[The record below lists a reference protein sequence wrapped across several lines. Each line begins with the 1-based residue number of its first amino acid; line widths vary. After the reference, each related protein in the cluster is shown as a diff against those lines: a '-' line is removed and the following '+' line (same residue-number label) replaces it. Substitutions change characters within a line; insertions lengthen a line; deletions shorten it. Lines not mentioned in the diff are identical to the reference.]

1 MADMQMNTPPARP
14 SAHDESDITPQLR
27 KGLMVVGGFTLTL
40 LLWSLLADISGA
52 VVASGVIIPE
62 GKRKTVQHLAGGTV
76 TAINVR
82 EGDRVAAGQTLLQL
96 DEVQL
101 QAGYNVVLNQYNAA
115 LAQEAR
121 LLAEQQGLDA
131 VPNPFSP
138 GDLKGQGALEQ
149 EIRVFTT
156 RLATYQGELSILR
169 DRMRQ
174 LEQEVS
180 GHQNLRS
187 ANDRQLKLITQEL
200 DGLRELA
207 AKGYTPRNKVL
218 AVERNSAAIE
228 GDIGY
233 RSSEI
238 ARAHQRMAETRNEMA
253 QVQKRRD
260 DEVSKDLRQV
270 QVTINDLE
278 PKMIAAREALRHA
291 AITSP
296 IDGFVI
302 NLAMVTIG
310 GVVEP
315 GKPIMDLIP
324 VDGGA
329 VAEVQI
335 SPRDIDDLRVGLE
348 GEVHLSAYSA
358 VTAEPMHA
366 TVSVVSA
373 DRSVDPRT
381 GESFYQAH
389 LNIPAAEIA
398 KMSPIRVI
406 PGMPVEAIVPTQ
418 ARTLFGYIADPL
430 RQRFRR
436 ALRER

>member
-1 MADMQMNTPPARP
+1 MTATMQIPPQPPVTDA
-14 SAHDESDITPQLR
+14 SDITRQLR
-27 KGLMVVGGFTLTL
+27 LGLAMLSAFALFMVA
-40 LLWSLLADISGA
+40 WSLTADISGA
-52 VVASGVIIPE
+52 VVAQGVIIPE
-62 GKRKTVQHLAGGTV
+62 GKRKTVQHQTGGTV
-76 TAINVR
+76 TAIHVR
-82 EGDRVAAGQTLLQL
+82 EGDRVSAGQVLLQL

-101 QAGYNVVLNQYNAA
+101 QASFNVVLNQYNAA

-121 LLAEQQGLDA
+121 LLAEQQALDA
-131 VPNPFSP
+131 VPNPFAP
-138 GDLKGQGALEQ
+138 NDVKGQAALDQ
-149 EIRVFTT
+149 EIRVFNA
-156 RLATYQGELSILR
+156 RLATYLGEQAILR

-180 GHQNLRS
+180 GHQNLRQ

-200 DGLRELA
+200 EGLRELS

-218 AVERNSAAIE
+218 EVERRSAAIE
-228 GDIGY
+228 GDIGF
-233 RSSEI
+233 RTSEI
-238 ARAHQRMAETRNEMA
+238 ARANQRMAETRNEMA

-270 QVTINDLE
+270 QVSINDLE
-278 PKMIAAREALRHA
+278 PKLVAAREALRHA

-296 IDGFVI
+296 IDGYVI
-302 NLAMVTIG
+302 NLSMVTIG

-324 VDGGA
+324 TDGGA
-329 VAEVQI
+329 VAEVQL
-335 SPRDIDDLRVGLE
+335 SPRDIDDMRVGLE
-348 GEVHLSAYSA
+348 GEVHLSGYSA
-358 VTAEPMHA
+358 VNAEPMHA

-373 DRSVDPRT
+373 DRSTDPRT
-381 GESFYQAH
+381 GESFYVAQ
-389 LNIPAAEIA
+389 LRIPAGEVA
-398 KMSPIRVI
+398 KVSPIRVI

-418 ARTLFGYIADPL
+418 ARTLFGYITDPL

>member
-1 MADMQMNTPPARP
+1 MPLRPTLPPRPVHDAADISRQVRLGM
-14 SAHDESDITPQLR
+14 L
-27 KGLMVVGGFTLTL
+27 LLGGFALIL
-40 LLWSLLADISGA
+40 VLWSLLADISGA
-52 VVASGVIIPE
+52 VVAQGVIIPE
-62 GKRKTVQHLAGGTV
+62 GKRKTVQHQAGGTV
-76 TAINVR
+76 TAIHVR
-82 EGDRVAAGQTLLQL
+82 EGDRVTANQPLLQL

-101 QAGYNVVLNQYNAA
+101 QASFDVVLNQYNAA

-131 VPNPFSP
+131 VPNPFTP
-138 GDLKGQGALEQ
+138 GDAKGQAALDQ
-149 EIRVFTT
+149 EIRVFKA
-156 RLATYQGELSILR
+156 RLATYQGELAILR
-169 DRMRQ
+169 DRLRQ

-180 GHQNLRS
+180 GHRNLLG

-200 DGLRELA
+200 EGLRELA

-218 AVERNSAAIE
+218 AVERSSAAIE
-228 GDIGY
+228 GDIGF
-233 RSSEI
+233 RTSEI
-238 ARAHQRMAETRNEMA
+238 ARAHQRMAETRTEMA

-260 DEVSKDLRQV
+260 DEVSRDLRQV
-270 QVTINDLE
+270 QVTLNDLE
-278 PKMIAAREALRHA
+278 PKMVAAREALRHA
-291 AITSP
+291 TITAP

-302 NLAMVTIG
+302 NLTMVTIG

-324 VDGGA
+324 ADGGA
-329 VAEVQI
+329 VAEVQV
-335 SPRDIDDLRVGLE
+335 SPRDIDDLRAGLA

-358 VTAEPMHA
+358 VAAEPMHA
-366 TVSVVSA
+366 NVSVVSA

-381 GESFYQAH
+381 GESFYMAQ
-389 LNIPAAEIA
+389 LSIPAAELA
-398 KMSPIRVI
+398 KMAPIRVI

>member
-1 MADMQMNTPPARP
+1 MHLRTPPSPPPAPVR
-14 SAHDESDITPQLR
+14 DESDITAQVRL
-27 KGLMVVGGFTLTL
+27 GVVLLGGFALIL

-52 VVASGVIIPE
+52 VIAQGVIIPE
-62 GKRKTVQHLAGGTV
+62 GKRKTVQHQAGGTV
-76 TAINVR
+76 TAIHVR
-82 EGDRVAAGQTLLQL
+82 EGDRVAAGQPLLRL

-101 QAGYNVVLNQYNAA
+101 QASYDVVLNQYDAA

-138 GDLKGQGALEQ
+138 GDAKGQAALEQ
-149 EIRVFTT
+149 EIRVFKT
-156 RLATYQGELSILR
+156 RLATHEGELAILR

-180 GHQNLRS
+180 GHRNLFD

-200 DGLRELA
+200 EGLRELA

-218 AVERNSAAIE
+218 AMERSSAAIE
-228 GDIGY
+228 GDMGF
-233 RSSEI
+233 RTSEI

-253 QVQKRRD
+253 QTQKRRD
-260 DEVSKDLRQV
+260 DEVSRDLRQV
-270 QVTINDLE
+270 QVSINDLE
-278 PKMIAAREALRHA
+278 PKMVAAREALRHA
-291 AITSP
+291 TITAP

-324 VDGGA
+324 ADGGA
-329 VAEVQI
+329 VAEVQV

-366 TVSVVSA
+366 AVSVVSA
-373 DRSVDPRT
+373 DRNVDPRT
-381 GESFYQAH
+381 GESFYMAQLH
-389 LNIPAAEIA
+389 IPAAEVA
-398 KMSPIRVI
+398 KVAPIRVI

-418 ARTLFGYIADPL
+418 ARTLFGYITDPL

>member
-1 MADMQMNTPPARP
+1 MQMTTPPPAP
-14 SAHDESDITPQLR
+14 SAPAPDDSDISRQVR
-27 KGLMVVGGFTLTL
+27 IGLLVLGAFVATLVA
-40 LLWSLLADISGA
+40 WSLLADISGA
-52 VVASGVIIPE
+52 VVAQGVIIPD
-62 GKRKTVQHLAGGTV
+62 GKRKTIQHQGGGTV
-76 TAINVR
+76 TAIHVR
-82 EGDRVAAGQTLLQL
+82 EGDRVQAGQVLLQL

-101 QAGYNVVLNQYNAA
+101 QATYNVVLNQYNAA

-121 LLAEQQGLDA
+121 LLAEQQGLDSM
-131 VPNPFSP
+131 PDPFST
-138 GDLKGQGALEQ
+138 GDLKGRAALEQ
-149 EIRVFTT
+149 EIRVFNT
-156 RLATYQGELSILR
+156 RQATFQGELSILR

-174 LEQEVS
+174 LEQEIT

-187 ANDRQLKLITQEL
+187 ANDRQLKLINQEL
-200 DGLRELA
+200 EGLRELA
-207 AKGYTPRNKVL
+207 GKGYTPRNKVL
-218 AVERNSAAIE
+218 EVERRSAAIE

-233 RSSEI
+233 RTSEI

-260 DEVSKDLRQV
+260 DEVSRDLRQI
-270 QVTINDLE
+270 QVSINDLE
-278 PKMIAAREALRHA
+278 PKLVAAREALRHA
-291 AITSP
+291 AITAP
-296 IDGFVI
+296 VEGYVI

-335 SPRDIDDLRVGLE
+335 SPRDIDDMRLGLE
-348 GEVHLSAYSA
+348 GEIHLSGYSA
-358 VTAEPMHA
+358 VAADPMHA
-366 TVSVVSA
+366 TVAVVSA
-373 DRSVDPRT
+373 DRNVDPRT
-381 GESFYQAH
+381 GESFYMAQ
-389 LNIPAAEIA
+389 LRIPAPEIA
-398 KMSPIRVI
+398 KLSPIRVI
-406 PGMPVEAIVPTQ
+406 PGMPVEAVVPTQ

>member
-1 MADMQMNTPPARP
+1 MAEMQMPPPADD
-14 SAHDESDITPQLR
+14 ADISVQVRL
-27 KGLMVVGGFTLTL
+27 GALVAGGFVLIL

-52 VVASGVIIPE
+52 VVATGVIIPE
-62 GKRKTVQHLAGGTV
+62 GKRKTVQHQAGGTV
-76 TAINVR
+76 IAIHVR

-121 LLAEQQGLDA
+121 LLAEQQGLDS
-131 VPNPFSP
+131 VPDPFST
-138 GDLKGQGALEQ
+138 GDVKGHAALDQ
-149 EIRVFTT
+149 ETRVFNT
-156 RLATYQGELSILR
+156 RQATFLGELSILR

-174 LEQEVS
+174 LEQEVT

-187 ANDRQLKLITQEL
+187 ANDRQLKLINQEL
-200 DGLRELA
+200 EGLRELS

-218 AVERNSAAIE
+218 AVERQSASIE

-260 DEVSKDLRQV
+260 DEVSRDLRQV

-278 PKMIAAREALRHA
+278 PKMVAAREALRHA

-296 IDGFVI
+296 IDGYVI

-324 VDGGA
+324 ADGGA
-329 VAEVQI
+329 IAEVQI
-335 SPRDIDDLRVGLE
+335 SPRDIDDMRIGLE
-348 GEVHLSAYSA
+348 GEVHLSGYSA
-358 VTAEPMHA
+358 VAAEPMHA

-373 DRSVDPRT
+373 DRTVDPRT

-389 LNIPAAEIA
+389 LRIPATEIA
-398 KMSPIRVI
+398 KVTPIRVI